1 MLASIWT
8 PANAGATAIVA
19 SEISVTTA
27 LQSRRIAPQLPDAR
41 RRRQTSTRR
50 RARLTRVARLPSVRA
65 VQLVLAVTLGLA
77 GAALAGPPPGTPASQ
92 KAIELCE
99 QAGRVPDGEQL
110 AQYEAA
116 LAAAEAAVA
125 LDERDA
131 LAHFAV
137 FCALGG
143 RMRRQGLGP
152 GALIGLLRL
161 RREVDRTIE
170 LAPDF
175 ADGHAGKGALLLD
188 SPRVLGG
195 DPAAAE
201 ALFRHALALEP
212 DYLGPRLD
220 LARALLRRDAKDE
233 ARREARRA
241 LRIARRRDDA
251 KSIERARALLAEI
264 DPAANGGG

>member
-1 MLASIWT
+1 
-8 PANAGATAIVA
+8 
-19 SEISVTTA
+19 
-27 LQSRRIAPQLPDAR
+27 
-41 RRRQTSTRR
+41 
-50 RARLTRVARLPSVRA
+50 VR
-65 VQLVLAVTLGLA
+65 LVLAVSLGLA
-77 GAALAGPPPGTPASQ
+77 GGALAGPPPGTSASRT
-92 KAIELCE
+92 AIKLCE
-99 QAGRVPDGEQL
+99 EAGRVPEAQQL
-110 AQYEAA
+110 AHYEVA

-125 LDERDA
+125 HDERDA

-143 RMRRQGLGP
+143 RMQRQGLGP
-152 GALIGLLRL
+152 GALIGLMRL

-195 DPAAAE
+195 DAVAAE
-201 ALFRHALALEP
+201 ALFRRALALEP

-220 LARALLRRDAKDE
+220 LARALLRRDARDE
-233 ARREARRA
+233 ARREARHA

-251 KSIERARALLAEI
+251 AGIARARALLAEI
-264 DPAANGGG
+264 DPPADGGG